1 MTPPSDGMPPPSDG
15 SVASV
20 DIWVYVVGV
29 VVLLLLVSVLVVV
42 CVCTYQHCCFHRR
55 IELVGVS
62 VLQCILIIG
71 DTLLHRI
78 GYKIVCTYFHKFIA
92 KLIALSYYTYRISS
106 NSSRAVY

>member
-1 MTPPSDGMPPPSDG
+1 MPPPSDGMPPPSDG

-78 GYKIVCTYFHKFIA
+78 EYKIVAHIFIN
-92 KLIALSYYTYRISS
+92 LLL
-106 NSSRAVY
+106 NLLH